1 MLDSAAQTGEPEW
14 VRQDLPPEPDWVH
27 RLRAK
32 GYKITT
38 GTVGTPGLP
47 YEPGIDFS
55 PPEPPRR
62 ALWRRVASTARKVFG
77 SPSVSRRRG
86 DASHAAVP

>member
-1 MLDSAAQTGEPEW
+1 MLHPTDQVSRAEIAQTDIPVEPA
-14 VRQDLPPEPDWVH
+14 WVH

-38 GTVGTPGLP
+38 GTVGTSGLP

-55 PPEPPRR
+55 PPESRRR
-62 ALWRRVASTARKVFG
+62 ALWRRVAGTARRLFG
-77 SPSVSRRRG
+77 SAPPSRRDWEG
-86 DASHAAVP
+86 SHAAVP

>member
-1 MLDSAAQTGEPEW
+1 MMENTNAPAEPE
-14 VRQDLPPEPDWVH
+14 WVH

-32 GYKITT
+32 GYKVTT

-55 PPEPPRR
+55 PPASLHR
-62 ALWRRVASTARKVFG
+62 ALWRRVAGTARKVFG
-77 SPSVSRRRG
+77 SASRSRHRR
-86 DASHAAVP
+86 DRSHAAVP